1 MKQTINFTDFQRA
14 FTDCNRED
22 NFSYEALQAL
32 FNWLEEYEED
42 IGEEIELDVIEICC
56 EFTEYENLEELQERY
71 TDIESLEDLHLY
83 TQVIELDN
91 GGLVIQD
98 F

>member
-32 FNWLEEYEED
+32 FNWIEEYEED
-42 IGEEIELDVIEICC
+42 IGEEIELDVIALCC
-56 EFTEYENLEELQERY
+56 EFTEYESLEELQESY
-71 TDIESLEDLHLY
+71 TDIKSLDDLYDH

-91 GGLVIQD
+91 GGFVIQD
-98 F
+98 Y

>member
-14 FTDCNRED
+14 FTDCSRED

-32 FNWLEEYEED
+32 FNWIEEYEED